1 MVHFFST
8 MQREPFQDPSS
19 EVDPNHW
26 FDPDKK
32 TGVLA
37 NYLLDPKNVFSD
49 QLSKNIT
56 KLSYN
61 LFKNEDLAA
70 ERFRR
75 DIAILNFYFDTP
87 TITGIGLELRTT
99 IFDMISAVG
108 GTLGLFT
115 GSSVLTLVE
124 IFYWLIVVILE
135 LIRRLQFNDGFLR
148 NKIDVYVR
156 RLKRPSKYPLDV
168 NQQSQGNLQNGS
180 VSHHFK

>member
-1 MVHFFST
+1 MVHFFAT

-19 EVDPNHW
+19 EVDASHW
-26 FDPDKK
+26 FDPVTR
-32 TGVLA
+32 TGVLS
-37 NYLLDPKNVFSD
+37 NYLLDPKNFFTD

-61 LFKNEDLAA
+61 LAKNEDLAA

-87 TITGIGLELRTT
+87 IITGIGLELRTT
-99 IFDMISAVG
+99 IFDMISAIG

-124 IFYWLIVVILE
+124 IIYWLIVVILE
-135 LIRRLQFNDGFLR
+135 IFRRLQFNDSFIK
-148 NKIDVYVR
+148 NKVDIYIR
-156 RLKRPSKYPLDV
+156 RLKTPQHPLNV
-168 NQQSQGNLQNGS
+168 SQQSQANLQS
-180 VSHHFK
+180 VTVSNSFK